1 MCKGFL
7 ALATRKGN
15 SISGTEVCV
24 YVKEFCLVRIRKEL
38 NTYTS
43 RKEGKVST
51 LGVIFL
57 KRCFNTGSEKKLE
70 VIYREC

>member
-1 MCKGFL
+1 M
-7 ALATRKGN
+7 
-15 SISGTEVCV
+15 CV
-24 YVKEFCLVRIRKEL
+24 YVKEFCLERIRKEL
-38 NTYTS
+38 NKYTS